1 VFLHGYTEPLLLL
14 LHEPEPTWPGR
25 YRERHDTCQLS
36 GLSLNFKR
44 SRYPLI
50 WSVPN
55 LPSDCCRLMAVP
67 RGGVLVLSQSLIM
80 YHTQVGCISARA
92 RRLCVYGLCATYMC
106 IPTVQVLP
114 AFAALHVSQPK
125 SLCAELGNPPPPP
138 PGSTPQCCNET
149 WALPASALSNHNLRL
164 PQCLTEAFLPPLCCF
179 DRRRAAAVCWPS
191 TATLLRVR
199 CRPAWSC
206 RSPLP
211 ASNGVL
217 CNRTRWW
224 QHE

>member
-1 VFLHGYTEPLLLL
+1 MRASDTCFDPLMQEGSKQQATPYPTLSNGYLIPPIKKVGRVSTYRWRVPLAVSCCNGSLWCCGGVGLASGCDAASHVVGGAAGEDTACDGCVSPVQVRHAVFLHGYTEPMLLL

-80 YHTQVGCISARA
+80 YHTQVTGGPWDM
-92 RRLCVYGLCATYMC
+92 LE
-106 IPTVQVLP
+106 QVLWAVRGATCICHQDHAP
-114 AFAALHVSQPK
+114 YLSPLHV
-125 SLCAELGNPPPPP
+125 A
-138 PGSTPQCCNET
+138 
-149 WALPASALSNHNLRL
+149 
-164 PQCLTEAFLPPLCCF
+164 
-179 DRRRAAAVCWPS
+179 
-191 TATLLRVR
+191 
-199 CRPAWSC
+199 
-206 RSPLP
+206 
-211 ASNGVL
+211 
-217 CNRTRWW
+217 
-224 QHE
+224 